1 MAIKGRGTDHNPHN
15 RFAPRISIIEADGNC
30 PAGDLGET
38 GAANSI
44 APATTVRVEQARSI
58 ISYNQSP
65 DVPFDR
71 SINPYRGCEHG
82 CVYCFA
88 RPTHAYLDLSPG
100 LDFET
105 QLTAKTNAAAVLRTE
120 LAKPNYRCAPI
131 TLGANTDPYQPI
143 EKQYRITRQLLEVLW
158 EHRHPCTIITKSQLI
173 CEDVTLLAQMARA
186 QLVKVMLSVTT
197 LDDDL
202 KRKLE
207 PRAASGQARINAMAQ
222 LADAGIP
229 VGVLA
234 APMIPALNDHELET
248 ILNAAKHAG
257 AESAGYILLR
267 LPLEVSELFEQWL
280 QTHFPLRAAHVLSL
294 IRQTR
299 GGDNYDAQFHR
310 RMHGT
315 GVFAELL
322 ATRFQRSSRAL
333 HLNERTTTLRTEH
346 FRVPTAQLALW

>member
-15 RFAPRISIIEADGNC
+15 RFAPRISVADADAQAQQAD
-30 PAGDLGET
+30 PA
-38 GAANSI
+38 
-44 APATTVRVEQARSI
+44 APSFPKTFVRVEQARSI

-82 CVYCFA
+82 CIYCFA

-105 QLTAKTNAAAVLRTE
+105 QLIAKTNAAELLRKE
-120 LAKPNYRCAPI
+120 LAKPGYRCAAI

-143 EKQYRITRQLLEVLW
+143 EKQYRLTRQLLEVLW
-158 EHRHPCTIITKSQLI
+158 EHRHPCAIITKSQLI
-173 CEDVTLLAQMARA
+173 CDDLPLLAQLAREK
-186 QLVKVMLSVTT
+186 LVKVFISVTT

-207 PRAASGQARINAMAQ
+207 PRAASGNARLHTMAR

-234 APMIPALNDHELET
+234 APMIPALNDSEIEAILE
-248 ILNAAKHAG
+248 AAKQAG
-257 AESAGYILLR
+257 ALSASYILLR

-280 QTHFPLRAAHVLSL
+280 QEHFPLRADHVMSL
-294 IRQTR
+294 VRQSR
-299 GGDNYDAQFHR
+299 DGHNYDPQFHT
-310 RMHGT
+310 RMRGT

-322 ATRFQRSSRAL
+322 ATRFKRASRAL
-333 HLNERTTTLRTEH
+333 HLNESPAVLACDR
-346 FRVPTAQLALW
+346 FRVPSNQMTLW

>member
-15 RFAPRISIIEADGNC
+15 RYAARTKARIAAVDAAIEP
-30 PAGDLGET
+30 PAQ
-38 GAANSI
+38 
-44 APATTVRVEQARSI
+44 PATTVRAEQARSI
-58 ISYNQSP
+58 ISYNESP

-82 CVYCFA
+82 CIYCYA

-105 QLTAKTNAAAVLRTE
+105 QLTAKTNAAEILRAE
-120 LAKPNYRCAPI
+120 LAKPSYRCAPI

-143 EKQYRITRQLLEVLW
+143 ERQYRLTRQILEVLW
-158 EHRHPCTIITKSQLI
+158 AHRHPCTIITKSQLI
-173 CEDVTLLAQMARA
+173 CEDLTLLAQMAREK
-186 QLVKVMLSVTT
+186 LVKVMLSVTT

-248 ILNAAKHAG
+248 ILTEAKQAG

-280 QTHFPLRAAHVLSL
+280 QQHFPLRAAHVLSL
-294 IRQTR
+294 IQQSR
-299 GGDNYDAQFHR
+299 GGNNYDASFHR
-310 RMHGT
+310 RMRGS
-315 GVFAELL
+315 GVFVDLL
-322 ATRFQRSSRAL
+322 ETRFMRSSRAL
-333 HLNERTTTLRTEH
+333 HLNESETALCSDR

>member
-15 RFAPRISIIEADGNC
+15 RFAPRISVIETDADSAE
-30 PAGDLGET
+30 PIDA
-38 GAANSI
+38 SH
-44 APATTVRVEQARSI
+44 PATSVRVERARSL
-58 ISYNQSP
+58 ISYNG
-65 DVPFDR
+65 

-82 CVYCFA
+82 CIYCFA

-105 QLTAKTNAAAVLRTE
+105 QLVAKTNAAEILRAE
-120 LAKPNYRCAPI
+120 LAKPSYRCAPI

-143 EKQYRITRQLLEVLW
+143 EKQYRLTRQILEVLW
-158 EHRHPCTIITKSQLI
+158 EHRHPCAIITKSQLI
-173 CEDVTLLAQMARA
+173 CEDLGLLAQMAREK
-186 QLVKVMLSVTT
+186 LLKVMFSVTT

-234 APMIPALNDHELET
+234 APMIPALNDHELEN
-248 ILNAAKHAG
+248 ILTAAKQAG
-257 AESAGYILLR
+257 AESGSYILLR

-280 QTHFPLRAAHVLSL
+280 QEHFPLRAAHVLSL
-294 IRQTR
+294 IRQSR
-299 GGDNYDAQFHR
+299 DGKNYDSQFHS
-310 RMHGT
+310 RMRGN
-315 GVFAELL
+315 GVFADLL

-333 HLNERTTTLRTEH
+333 HLNENKTTLSCDR
-346 FRVPTAQLALW
+346 FRVPSAQLGLW

>member
-1 MAIKGRGTDHNPHN
+1 MAIKGRGTDQNPHN
-15 RFAPRISIIEADGNC
+15 RFAPRVSVIEIDASNPD
-30 PAGDLGET
+30 PAAT
-38 GAANSI
+38 SPPTH
-44 APATTVRVEQARSI
+44 PATAVRVERARSL
-58 ISYNQSP
+58 ISYNDSP

-105 QLTAKTNAAAVLRTE
+105 QLVAKTNAAEILRAE
-120 LAKPNYRCAPI
+120 LAKPSYRCAPI

-143 EKQYRITRQLLEVLW
+143 EKQYRITRQILEVLW

-173 CEDVTLLAQMARA
+173 CEDLTLLAQMAREK
-186 QLVKVMLSVTT
+186 LLKVMLSVTT

-234 APMIPALNDHELET
+234 APMIPALNDHELEN
-248 ILNAAKHAG
+248 ILTAAKQAG

-267 LPLEVSELFEQWL
+267 LPLEVSELFEAWL
-280 QTHFPLRAAHVLSL
+280 QEHFPLRAAHVLSL
-294 IRQTR
+294 IRQSRDGKT
-299 GGDNYDAQFHR
+299 YDSQFHS
-310 RMHGT
+310 RMRGN
-315 GVFAELL
+315 GVFADLL
-322 ATRFQRSSRAL
+322 ATRFQRSCRAL
-333 HLNERTTTLRTEH
+333 HLNENKTVLNSDR
-346 FRVPTAQLALW
+346 FRVPSAQLGLW